1 MRGFYLPIMIGCYDE
16 ADKCSV
22 IAKDPKHGGYSL
34 FVCYLKKRVQR
45 GEKLTE
51 SNVGKVI
58 CHLHFCKLSAAKVFL
73 SVLQEMVDKWEAE
86 NDAAMAEMEDGLEG
100 D

>member
-1 MRGFYLPIMIGCYDE
+1 MRGFHLPIMIGCYDE

-34 FVCYLKKRVQR
+34 FVCRLKKRVQR
-45 GEKLTE
+45 GEKITE
-51 SNVGKVI
+51 SNIGKVI
-58 CHLHFCKLSAAKVFL
+58 CHLHFCKLPAAKVFL
-73 SVLQEMVDKWEAE
+73 SSLQEMVDKWEA
-86 NDAAMAEMEDGLEG
+86 DQAAAMAEVEFGSEG